1 MIHDNYPIII
11 RSLFDNPE
19 YTINSILS
27 TNDSAQFEMFYP
39 SDDEPNFRGNTDYI
53 IGKFQ

>member
-11 RSLFDNPE
+11 RPLFDNPK